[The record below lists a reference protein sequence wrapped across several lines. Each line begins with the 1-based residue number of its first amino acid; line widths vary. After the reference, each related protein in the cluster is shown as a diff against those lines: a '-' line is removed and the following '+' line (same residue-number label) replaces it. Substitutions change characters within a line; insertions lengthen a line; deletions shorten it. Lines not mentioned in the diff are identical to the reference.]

1 MTNLRSKRLIRCI
14 IPSRTG
20 FGRARGVFM
29 IFIPILLFQSPI
41 FAQDFERVD
50 ATITLYPN
58 RFDSPEQLSKFIS
71 RDFATEEEKIRAIYG
86 WIINNVSYD
95 PDEYKRFNFNFKN
108 YRERNAKEEKTRESV
123 IKRTLQKGIAVC
135 EGYAM
140 LFEKL
145 CELQGISNYLVRGDI
160 KTNFDDIGRPFKQTH
175 MWNVAMI
182 NSKPYLFD
190 PTWGAGK
197 YRKKFV
203 KEPTYF
209 FYKTQPDL
217 FFKTHYPSM
226 LEDAFI
232 DEIISREVFSSM
244 PLIISQNLRIEDVES
259 PIDGIIRSDEYF
271 EDISFVVNNCSP
283 KEVSFSYGKDK
294 NTANNVEIRDG
305 RLNFSVPLQ
314 LGVDTLLIYFD
325 GQPVLGYRIQ

>member
-1 MTNLRSKRLIRCI
+1 M
-14 IPSRTG
+14 
-20 FGRARGVFM
+20 FM
-29 IFIPILLFQSPI
+29 ILITFFLIQSPV

-50 ATITLYPN
+50 ATIKLYPN

-71 RDFATEEEKIRAIYG
+71 RDFTTEEEKIRAIYG

-175 MWNVAMI
+175 MWNVAVI
-182 NSKPYLFD
+182 DNKPYLFD

-197 YRKKFV
+197 YRGKFI
-203 KEPTYF
+203 KEPNYF
-209 FYKTQPDL
+209 FYKTEPDL
-217 FFKTHYPSM
+217 FFKTHYPGM

-232 DEIISREVFSSM
+232 DEIISREVFSSL
-244 PLIISQNLRIEDVES
+244 PLIISQNLRIGDIET
-259 PIDGIIRSDEYF
+259 PINGIIRSDEYF
-271 EDISFVVNNCSP
+271 DEISFVVNNCSP
-283 KEVSFSYGKDK
+283 NEVSFSYGKDK
-294 NTANNVEIRDG
+294 KAANNVIIGDG

-325 GQPVLGYRIQ
+325 GQPALGYRIQ